1 MNSTE
6 ATTIVAPGTI
16 GGQKGH
22 TMAEVPRPDAPVSG
36 GRALIRSVWSG
47 GVRDITAEGVEI
59 LLDSALDEGLV
70 QDIPIVG
77 WLVKTYGVVN
87 SIRERIFLQKL
98 LRFLR
103 ETQAT
108 TAEERKAFAERM
120 EANPDYQRKVGE
132 NLFLLLDRHET
143 VDKSELLGRVFAA
156 LVRQEI
162 SDEEFQR
169 YAFIIDRLFLQDLTH
184 LARHYA
190 SIAAFEAARGT
201 AREQGDHVGWEQ
213 FLDEKTT
220 QALFGS
226 GLLDSSGGY
235 VETLYQRNE
244 LGEKLIQLIGSS

>member
-1 MNSTE
+1 
-6 ATTIVAPGTI
+6 
-16 GGQKGH
+16 
-22 TMAEVPRPDAPVSG
+22 MAEVSRPDASVSG
-36 GRALIRSVWSG
+36 GRALVRSVCSG
-47 GVRDITAEGVEI
+47 GARDITAEGVEL

-77 WLVKTYGVVN
+77 WLVKTYDVVN

-108 TAEERKAFAERM
+108 AAEERKAFAERM
-120 EANPDYQRKVGE
+120 EADPDYQRKVGE
-132 NLFLLLDRHET
+132 NLFLLLNRHET
-143 VDKSELLGRVFAA
+143 VDKSELLGHVFAA
-156 LVRQEI
+156 LVREEI

-190 SIAAFEAARGT
+190 SIAAFEAAR
-201 AREQGDHVGWEQ
+201 EQGDHVGWEQ

-220 QALFGS
+220 QALFGN
-226 GLLDSSGGY
+226 GLLDSSSGY

-244 LGEKLIQLIGSS
+244 LGEKLIQLIRSS